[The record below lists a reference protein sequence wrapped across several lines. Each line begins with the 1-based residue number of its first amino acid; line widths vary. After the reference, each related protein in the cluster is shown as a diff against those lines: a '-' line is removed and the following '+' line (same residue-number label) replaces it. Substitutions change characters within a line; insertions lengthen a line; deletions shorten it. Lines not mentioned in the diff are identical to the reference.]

1 MELILQYLL
10 QVLYGQCLGE
20 NQKPRERER
29 GEMLLFKDLF
39 YAGIGL
45 ATLTKEKAE
54 ETIKELVKRG
64 EMSTDEGKDALQTMM
79 IRMQEEKERF
89 NQKVQEQVESIITSM
104 NLVRKSDLDEV
115 IQRLEEIEKRISYL
129 EDEQQ
134 Y

>member
-1 MELILQYLL
+1 
-10 QVLYGQCLGE
+10 
-20 NQKPRERER
+20 
-29 GEMLLFKDLF
+29 MLLFKDLF